1 MSQFVLANMIA
12 KILLY
17 VSIFALIP
25 IFGESISSFSEGFFH
40 NSLTTKTPP
49 KRLIV
54 PASSWLQKWNQKKK
68 PLKTTTD
75 SELKFQKKSIKNQFK
90 NTTKNVNLF
99 GLKFYTFFHILGH
112 NPNPKRACG
121 CTNTQNHQ
129 HYDPEMIRKLLKGLL
144 RSKKSSIPIS
154 NYSTSHEF
162 SEENVPT
169 TQKIFVRNVVED
181 LVEVPHQI
189 QTQKSSIFYRV
200 TSFSEIV

>member
-1 MSQFVLANMIA
+1 MVTKMEPE
-12 KILLY
+12 K
-17 VSIFALIP
+17 
-25 IFGESISSFSEGFFH
+25 EGFE
-40 NSLTTKTPP
+40 NNNWQWVEIP
-49 KRLIV
+49 KKV
-54 PASSWLQKWNQKKK
+54 H
-68 PLKTTTD
+68 
-75 SELKFQKKSIKNQFK
+75 KNQFK

-112 NPNPKRACG
+112 SPNPKRACG

-189 QTQKSSIFYRV
+189 QNSKVINILQSNI
-200 TSFSEIV
+200 I

>member
-1 MSQFVLANMIA
+1 MIA

-17 VSIFALIP
+17 FSIFALLP
-25 IFGESISSFSEGFFH
+25 IFGESISPFSEGFFH

-112 NPNPKRACG
+112 SPNPKRACG

-189 QTQKSSIFYRV
+189 QNSKVINILQSNI
-200 TSFSEIV
+200 I

>member
-1 MSQFVLANMIA
+1 MIA

-25 IFGESISSFSEGFFH
+25 IFGESISPFSEGFFH

-112 NPNPKRACG
+112 SPNPKRACG

-189 QTQKSSIFYRV
+189 QNSKVVNILQSNI
-200 TSFSEIV
+200 I

>member
-1 MSQFVLANMIA
+1 MIA

-25 IFGESISSFSEGFFH
+25 IFGESISPFSEGFFH

-68 PLKTTTD
+68 LLKTTTD
-75 SELKFQKKSIKNQFK
+75 SELKFRKKSIKKQFK
-90 NTTKNVNLF
+90 NTTKIYSLF
-99 GLKFYTFFHILGH
+99 RLKLYTFFHVLGH
-112 NPNPKRACG
+112 SPTPKRACG

-181 LVEVPHQI
+181 LEVPHQI
-189 QTQKSSIFYRV
+189 QNSKVINILQSNRI
-200 TSFSEIV
+200 

>member
-1 MSQFVLANMIA
+1 MIA

-112 NPNPKRACG
+112 SPNPKRACG

-189 QTQKSSIFYRV
+189 QNSKVINILQSNI
-200 TSFSEIV
+200 I

>member
-1 MSQFVLANMIA
+1 MIA

-25 IFGESISSFSEGFFH
+25 IFGESISYFSEGFFH

-75 SELKFQKKSIKNQFK
+75 SELKFRKQFK
-90 NTTKNVNLF
+90 NILLTKNVNLF
-99 GLKFYTFFHILGH
+99 GQKFYTFFHVIGH
-112 NPNPKRACG
+112 SPTPKRALNACG
-121 CTNTQNHQ
+121 CTNTQNHE
-129 HYDPEMIRKLLKGLL
+129 HYDPETIRKLLKDLL
-144 RSKKSSIPIS
+144 RSKKSSIPNS
-154 NYSTSHEF
+154 DYSTSHEF

-181 LVEVPHQI
+181 LEVNQN
-189 QTQKSSIFYRV
+189 
-200 TSFSEIV
+200 

>member
-1 MSQFVLANMIA
+1 MIA

-25 IFGESISSFSEGFFH
+25 IFGESISPFSEGFFH

-68 PLKTTTD
+68 LLKSTTD
-75 SELKFQKKSIKNQFK
+75 SELKIRKKSIKKQFK
-90 NTTKNVNLF
+90 NTMKIFNLF
-99 GLKFYTFFHILGH
+99 RLNYILAFFHVLGH
-112 NPNPKRACG
+112 SPTPKRACG
-121 CTNTQNHQ
+121 CTNSQNHQ

-181 LVEVPHQI
+181 LEVPRQI
-189 QTQKSSIFYRV
+189 QNSKVINILQSNI
-200 TSFSEIV
+200 I

>member
-1 MSQFVLANMIA
+1 MIA

-40 NSLTTKTPP
+40 NSLTPKTPQ

-112 NPNPKRACG
+112 SPNPKRACG

-189 QTQKSSIFYRV
+189 QNSKVINILQSNI
-200 TSFSEIV
+200 I

>member
-1 MSQFVLANMIA
+1 MIT

-112 NPNPKRACG
+112 SPNPKRACG

-189 QTQKSSIFYRV
+189 QNSKVINILQSNI
-200 TSFSEIV
+200 I

>member
-112 NPNPKRACG
+112 SPNPKRACG

-189 QTQKSSIFYRV
+189 QNSKVINILQSNI
-200 TSFSEIV
+200 I

>member
-1 MSQFVLANMIA
+1 MIA

-25 IFGESISSFSEGFFH
+25 IFGESISPFSEGFFH

-112 NPNPKRACG
+112 SPNPKRACG

-189 QTQKSSIFYRV
+189 QNSKVINILQSNI
-200 TSFSEIV
+200 I